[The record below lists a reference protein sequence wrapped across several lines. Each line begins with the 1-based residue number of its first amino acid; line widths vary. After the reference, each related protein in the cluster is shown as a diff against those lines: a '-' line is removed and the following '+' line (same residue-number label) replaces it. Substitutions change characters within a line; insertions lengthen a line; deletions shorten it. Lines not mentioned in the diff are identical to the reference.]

1 MIGLATIGN
10 ATIIAYDNKPVLS
23 TDPWIGDEDSA
34 YFGSWVLSHEIP
46 KDYKRFLRMT
56 KTNYFLFY
64 DKNQIAF
71 HKHCVLRML
80 LFVVRYF
87 HI

>member
-46 KDYKRFLRMT
+46 KDYKNDINACEFIWLSHGHPDHVNPE
-56 KTNYFLFY
+56 KF
-64 DKNQIAF
+64 KKI
-71 HKHCVLRML
+71 
-80 LFVVRYF
+80 
-87 HI
+87 